1 MRKFY
6 NFLKY
11 FSDYMYKMPVNIDKE
26 RMKLFEQTKV
36 NKRRGKPMLPNKQLL
51 CAQDKAF
58 GQIV

>member
-26 RMKLFEQTKV
+26 RMKLF
-36 NKRRGKPMLPNKQLL
+36 NIL
-51 CAQDKAF
+51 
-58 GQIV
+58 IIH